1 MTPTTASRDDR
12 DDRDGPP
19 AHRPADRPVVR
30 PGDQAAV
37 RAARARELDA
47 ADPLARYVDAFVPSD
62 DVVAYLDG
70 NSLGRPTRA
79 SAERL
84 ARFATEQWGARL
96 IRGWDEEW
104 YDLPLTL
111 GDRIGAAALGAAAGQ
126 TFVADSTTVILY
138 KLVRAALAAPQVAG
152 RDEIVLDSGNFP
164 TDRYVLEGVARE
176 HGATLRWIEPEPDA
190 GVTPDQVAEVL
201 SDRTALVVLSHVA
214 YRSGYVSDAAEI
226 TRRVHDAGAL
236 VLWDLCHSAGA
247 VPVALDAWD
256 VDLAVGCTY
265 KYLNGGPGAP
275 AFGYVRADL
284 QETLTQPIQGWM
296 GSAAPFEM
304 GPGYA
309 PHSGARRFLSG
320 TPAIV
325 GMLAMQGMVDLVSE
339 AGMDAIRAKSV
350 ALTEHALELVDE
362 LLVPLG
368 ARVASPRDAARRGSH
383 VTVDHDAF
391 EATLPL
397 LWARGVVPDF
407 RRPNGLRLGLSPL
420 STSFDEVRI
429 GVEAV
434 RDALVEVT
442 SGAVPAERL
451 VDAAPDAPTP

>member
-1 MTPTTASRDDR
+1 MTTTPRTGTDPD
-12 DDRDGPP
+12 
-19 AHRPADRPVVR
+19 
-30 PGDQAAV
+30 AV
-37 RAARARELDA
+37 ARARALDA

-79 SAERL
+79 SADRL
-84 ARFATEQWGARL
+84 ARFATERWGARL

-104 YDLPLTL
+104 YELPLTL
-111 GDRIGAAALGAAAGQ
+111 GDRIGAATLGAAAGQ

-176 HGATLRWIEPEPDA
+176 HGATLRWIEPEHDE
-190 GVTPDQVAEVL
+190 GVTPAQVAEVL
-201 SDRTALVVLSHVA
+201 TDRTALVVLSHVA
-214 YRSGYVSDAAEI
+214 YRSGYVSDAEAI
-226 TRRVHDAGAL
+226 TRLAHDAGAL

-247 VPVALDAWD
+247 VPVALDAWG

-265 KYLNGGPGAP
+265 KYLNGGPGSP

-284 QETLTQPIQGWM
+284 QGALTQPIQGWM

-309 PHSGARRFLSG
+309 PHAGARRFLSG

-325 GMLAMQGMVDLVSE
+325 GMLAMQDMVELIAD

-350 ALTEHALELVDE
+350 ALTEFALELVDD

-368 ARVASPRDAARRGSH
+368 ARVASPRDAERRGSH

-397 LWARGVVPDF
+397 LWQRGVIPDF

-420 STSFDEVRI
+420 STSFDEVRV

-442 SGAVPAERL
+442 SGAVPAEAL
-451 VDAAPDAPTP
+451 VHVAPDAPTP

>member
-1 MTPTTASRDDR
+1 MSTPTSSSTSSSS
-12 DDRDGPP
+12 GTE
-19 AHRPADRPVVR
+19 
-30 PGDQAAV
+30 Q
-37 RAARARELDA
+37 RAARAAALDA
-47 ADPLARYVDAFVPSD
+47 ADPLARYVGAFVPSA

-111 GDRIGAAALGAAAGQ
+111 GDRIGAAALGAGPGQ
-126 TFVADSTTVILY
+126 AFVADSTTVILY
-138 KLVRAALAAPQVAG
+138 KLVRAALGAPSVAG
-152 RDEIVLDSGNFP
+152 RDEVVLDSGNFP

-176 HGATLRWIEPEPDA
+176 HGVTLRWVAPAHDG
-190 GVTPDQVAEVL
+190 GVTPEQVAEVL
-201 SDRTALVVLSHVA
+201 TDRTALVVLSHVA
-214 YRSGYVSDAAEI
+214 YRSGYLSDAAGI
-226 TRRVHDAGAL
+226 TRLAHDAGAL

-247 VPVALDAWD
+247 VPVELDAWG

-284 QETLTQPIQGWM
+284 QDALTQPIQGWM

-309 PHSGARRFLSG
+309 PHPGARGFLSG

-325 GMLAMQGMVDLVSE
+325 GMLAMQDMVDLVAE
-339 AGMDAIRAKSV
+339 AGMGAIRAKSV
-350 ALTEHALELVDE
+350 ALTELALELVDD

-368 ARVASPRDAARRGSH
+368 ARVASPRDTGLRGSH
-383 VTVDHDAF
+383 VTVDHEAF

-397 LWARGVVPDF
+397 LWARGVIPDF
-407 RRPNGLRLGLSPL
+407 RRPDGLRLGLSPL
-420 STSFDEVRI
+420 STSFDEVRV

-434 RDALVEVT
+434 RDALAEVT
-442 SGAVPAERL
+442 
-451 VDAAPDAPTP
+451 AARAR